1 MGRRVPHS
9 HVPTLTHKSIRV
21 RHGLLACVIIN
32 VFLFVQLWS
41 EERMTGFYRVAALT
55 PEVCLANP
63 ATNAKAILALA
74 QKAAAKGTSI
84 LVTPELAL
92 TGATCGDLFLTQSL
106 LDQTDAAIST
116 LRNRLPEGVLLVC
129 GAPRVFNGVCYN
141 GAVLIARNFV
151 MGFVPKT
158 RFRLGDTRMRCFSTQ
173 PLTNMPSSFEFEDMT
188 VAITFG
194 LNTPAPD
201 ADLVLCLDAEPEGCG
216 KDERRRTALRHL
228 SATAG
233 NAWVYANAGEGESST
248 DGIYGGH
255 RLCAWEGRLLTEAQ
269 WQPGLSLMD
278 FSPTWVRAHRQRIAT
293 TSPAPTE
300 ACFPLD
306 IDLSPSDGTLAGLR
320 KNPFIPEDAAERATR
335 CTAILQMQVQA
346 LWRRFRQIRAKR
358 LVLGLSGGLDSTL
371 ALVVCTQLCRQFNLP
386 DDTVLAVTMPGFG
399 TSDRTYNNACALAT
413 TLGAELREISIVPT
427 VEQHFKDIGHDP
439 ADHSVT
445 YENAQA
451 RARTYLWMDI
461 ANKEGGLLV
470 GTGDLSE
477 IALGW
482 STYNGDHMSMY
493 SVNCSVPK
501 TLISHCLLTAVKILE
516 AADGDAS
523 ERLLTV
529 LQDICDTPVSPE
541 LVPGVQ
547 HTESIV
553 GRYELHDCF
562 LWYLLRY
569 GCDRTQLQELA
580 TLLFP
585 ELDAAE
591 RNRTLDIFCRRVITQ
606 QFKRSCSPDGPAMGG
621 VALSPRGGW
630 MLPSDA
636 NLTL

>member
-1 MGRRVPHS
+1 
-9 HVPTLTHKSIRV
+9 
-21 RHGLLACVIIN
+21 
-32 VFLFVQLWS
+32 
-41 EERMTGFYRVAALT
+41 MTGFYRVAALT
-55 PEVCLANP
+55 PELSLANP
-63 ATNAKAILALA
+63 VANAEAILSLA
-74 QKAAAKGTSI
+74 QQAATQGAAI
-84 LVTPELAL
+84 VVTPELAL
-92 TGATCGDLFLTQSL
+92 TGATCGDLFLSQAL
-106 LDQTDAAIST
+106 LNQTETAIDH
-116 LRNRLPEGVLLVC
+116 LRNRLPKGVLLVC
-129 GAPRVFNGVCYN
+129 GAPRSFDGVLYD
-141 GAVLIARNFV
+141 GAVLIERNHV
-151 MGFVPKT
+151 LGFVPKT
-158 RFRLGDTRMRCFSTQ
+158 QFRQGDTRMRCFSTQ
-173 PLTNMPSSFEFEDMT
+173 PLNMPATFEFEDLN
-188 VAITFG
+188 VAVTFG
-194 LNTPAPD
+194 LTASPN
-201 ADLVLCLDAEPEGCG
+201 ADLVLCLDAEAEGCG
-216 KDERRRTALRHL
+216 KDERRRTALRYL

-233 NAWVYANAGEGESST
+233 NAWVYANAGDGESST
-248 DGIYGGH
+248 DGLYSGH
-255 RLCAWEGRLLTEAQ
+255 RLCAWEGRLLAEAQ
-269 WQPGLSLMD
+269 WTTGLSLMD
-278 FSPTWVRAHRQRIAT
+278 FSPAWIRAHRQRMAT
-293 TSPAPTE
+293 TPPAPTQE
-300 ACFPLD
+300 RFPLMC
-306 IDLSPSDGTLAGLR
+306 DLPHADGRLAGLR
-320 KNPFIPEDAAERATR
+320 KKPFIPEDAAERTAR
-335 CTAILQMQVQA
+335 CRTILQMQVQA

-371 ALVVCTQLCRQFNLP
+371 ALIVCSQLCRQHQLP

-399 TSDRTYNNACALAT
+399 TSDRTYNNACALAK
-413 TLGAELREISIVPT
+413 TLGADLREISIVPT

-451 RARTYLWMDI
+451 RARTYLLMDI

-501 TLISHCLLTAVKILE
+501 TLIPPCLMTAIDLLAQKDP
-516 AADGDAS
+516 AAS
-523 ERLLTV
+523 ETLKTV

-562 LWYLLRY
+562 LWYLMRY
-569 GCDRTQLQELA
+569 GCDREQLSALA

-585 ELDAAE
+585 EIDAAE

-606 QFKRSCSPDGPAMGG
+606 QFKRSCSPDGPAVGG